1 MNRNPLSHLLALS
14 LLLAVASVPGVTV
27 GQELQSLSGRVWVTN
42 RTLNNIALFEAAT
55 GTVRGTAPVGRAPT
69 GIVAPPGTGKLYV
82 SDEGSNT
89 VSVLSASSLK
99 LLATIPTGPRPHHM
113 GHDPSGRYV
122 YVAEFGSNQVGMI
135 DTREDRRLMGLAAS
149 ASPTARTHAPFAA
162 ADGTLYAV
170 SEGSNELAAIDPAG
184 GRLLWTMP
192 VGNRPSE
199 VLVTRDGRTAFVS
212 VRNENKVKVVDLS
225 SRAMVGEATVGTQP
239 DTLSLTPDGRA
250 LIVGLRG
257 IPAQAAILDTA
268 TLKVS
273 WVEVGGTTTGHQ
285 WLSEDG
291 RFAFMAVEGPG
302 ELGGVA
308 VIDIARGRLRVFYPY
323 PRGGRPHGVYYQPG
337 H

>member
-42 RTLNNIALFEAAT
+42 RTLNNIALFDAAT
-55 GTVRGTAPVGRAPT
+55 GMVRGTAPVGRAPT
-69 GIVAPPGTGKLYV
+69 GIVAPPGTGKVYV

-135 DTREDRRLMGLAAS
+135 DTRDDRRLMGLAAS

-170 SEGSNELAAIDPAG
+170 SEGSNELAAIDPGRRSTAMDDARRQPAQRGAG
-184 GRLLWTMP
+184 SR
-192 VGNRPSE
+192 
-199 VLVTRDGRTAFVS
+199 RTAAPPLSPSATRTRSRWSTCRLGRWSAKPRS
-212 VRNENKVKVVDLS
+212 VR
-225 SRAMVGEATVGTQP
+225 
-239 DTLSLTPDGRA
+239 SLTRSP
-250 LIVGLRG
+250 
-257 IPAQAAILDTA
+257 
-268 TLKVS
+268 
-273 WVEVGGTTTGHQ
+273 
-285 WLSEDG
+285 
-291 RFAFMAVEGPG
+291 
-302 ELGGVA
+302 
-308 VIDIARGRLRVFYPY
+308 
-323 PRGGRPHGVYYQPG
+323 
-337 H
+337 